1 MNITAVGIDLAKNV
15 FQVHAVDARGKVVLR
30 KQLRRAQVAGFFSNM
45 PPCLI
50 GMEACASAHH
60 WGRTFERFGHT
71 VRLMASQ
78 FVKPYV
84 KTNKNDVADAEA
96 ICEAVG
102 RRSMRFVPIKS
113 VEQQAILS
121 VHRVRQGFVKARTA
135 QANQIRGLLGEF
147 GLVIPQGIYNVAK
160 RVPELLE
167 DASNEL
173 PVPFRH
179 LIERLTQHLKELDR
193 QVKEFEKEI
202 IEWHRS
208 SELSR
213 KLEAIPG
220 IGPLAASALVASI
233 ADAHSFDN
241 GRQVSAWLGLV
252 PRQSSSGGKPTLLGM
267 SKRGDAYLR
276 TLLIHGA
283 RSAILAAKN
292 KVDNTQGWLTN
303 LLRRRHP
310 NIAAVALANKKR
322 TYRVG
327 AACPRARVPGRLYA
341 DPDGRV
347 VGKAYRPPRQNRR
360 THHRLLRRSSSEGKT
375 G

>member
-1 MNITAVGIDLAKNV
+1 MNVTAVGIDLAKNV

-102 RRSMRFVPIKS
+102 RHSMRFVPIKS

-179 LIERLTQHLKELDR
+179 LIERLTEHLKELDR

-208 SELSR
+208 SKLSR
-213 KLEAIPG
+213 QLEAIPG

-303 LLRRRHP
+303 LLKRRHP
-310 NIAAVALANKKR
+310 NIAAVALANKNVR
-322 TYRVG
+322 TVW
-327 AACPRARVPGRLYA
+327 ALLAHGREFQA
-341 DPDGRV
+341 D
-347 VGKAYRPPRQNRR
+347 YRPTRMAA
-360 THHRLLRRSSSEGKT
+360 
-375 G
+375 

>member
-1 MNITAVGIDLAKNV
+1 MDE
-15 FQVHAVDARGKVVLR
+15 RGKAVLR
-30 KQLRRAQVAGFFSNM
+30 KQLRRAQVAVFFGNL
-45 PPCLI
+45 PPCVI
-50 GMEACASAHH
+50 GMEACASAHY
-60 WGRTFERFGHT
+60 WGRTLQRFGHT
-71 VRLMASQ
+71 VRLMAPQ

-102 RRSMRFVPIKS
+102 RPNMRFVPIKS
-113 VEQQAILS
+113 IEQQAILS
-121 VHRVRQGFVKARTA
+121 VHRVRKGFVKARTA

-147 GLVIPQGIYNVAK
+147 GLIIPQGIINVTK

-167 DASNEL
+167 DAANEL
-173 PVPFRH
+173 PLAFRQ
-179 LIERLTQHLKELDR
+179 LIERLAQHLKELDR

-202 IEWHRS
+202 IAWHRS

-213 KLEAIPG
+213 KLEKIPG

-252 PRQSSSGGKPTLLGM
+252 PRQSSSGGKATLLGM

-292 KVDNTQGWLTN
+292 KTDNTNGWLVN
-303 LLRRRHP
+303 LLNRRHP
-310 NIAAVALANKKR
+310 NIAAVALANKNVR
-322 TYRVG
+322 TVWALLAHGGEFKANYV
-327 AACPRARVPGRLYA
+327 PARMTA
-341 DPDGRV
+341 
-347 VGKAYRPPRQNRR
+347 
-360 THHRLLRRSSSEGKT
+360 
-375 G
+375 